1 MYSALTF
8 SFMSVKEVS
17 VLSDCQEPERAE
29 TKACK
34 DKLVFEL
41 GQRIARIRAEKRM
54 TQAFVANRMK
64 TVRSGNLVSQY
75 ERGKLEMGVT
85 VFLDFAQALGVTPN
99 ELVPNEQCL
108 DAAPTSLCT
117 ANGYDKLTNKNKQII
132 DYMIKAFLTHQI
144 VESRA
149 VG

>member
-1 MYSALTF
+1 
-8 SFMSVKEVS
+8 MSDS
-17 VLSDCQEPERAE
+17 QEPERAE
-29 TKACK
+29 AKASK

-41 GQRIARIRAEKRM
+41 GQRIASIRAEKRM

-64 TVRSGNLVSQY
+64 TVR
-75 ERGKLEMGVT
+75 
-85 VFLDFAQALGVTPN
+85 P
-99 ELVPNEQCL
+99 
-108 DAAPTSLCT
+108 APTSLCT

-132 DYMIKAFLTHQI
+132 DYMIKAFLTQQI